1 MRFSS
6 NHETIMNRKILLI
19 VLSLLLAHCLAAGAD
34 RNDEAHSHKFRHRK
48 TGIAL
53 LEVSL
58 NIAISAANYWHK
70 YTSFLED
77 WQFTLNW
84 KDQKRKFFTS
94 EGLRLD
100 SNNFRLNWTHG
111 LAGALYYNWGRTNGL
126 SSAESTLFSLGG
138 SLFWEY
144 FAEWREISSI
154 NDHIFTSFGGIDS
167 GEALFQ
173 IANHF
178 RHRPGLA
185 NRLAE
190 TLFNPLMVFN
200 DLLDG
205 LLDGPRREPRVALAG
220 WHDFRLSLGGRH
232 GDVPLDLVRSPGE
245 SALGL
250 DMRLVLAPGYGM
262 AGSGQGYSRGTMDSE
277 LHFHISASSH
287 GVEEFSIATRSVLF
301 GWWWQRVHADGKGGL
316 HGRYSWLGVVSAWD
330 VFQKRPIAAYDG
342 HDLGQKGMWFP
353 IPQPSQFTDKGS
365 TVHLFGPALAM
376 TRYAGAFTGRLDLQA
391 TLDFAMI
398 NSLAYN
404 AYSADHDVWGVKS
417 TLHNWGYY
425 YSLGCSLGGRFDLQY
440 RGLRAEAGIQYQRF
454 HSIQGLDRF
463 QDHIIDDSRLSDSRL
478 VYSAALSA
486 AIPRTPLF
494 LSLKLEGIDRCGRF
508 HEVSVSNHETR
519 FYYQVGVN
527 F

>member
-1 MRFSS
+1 
-6 NHETIMNRKILLI
+6 MNRKILLI
-19 VLSLLLAHCLAAGAD
+19 VLALLLAPGLAAGID
-34 RNDEAHSHKFRHRK
+34 RNEEAPGHKSKQRK

-53 LEVSL
+53 FEVSI
-58 NIAISAANYWHK
+58 NIAISAANYWQE
-70 YTSFLED
+70 YTHFLED

-111 LAGALYYNWGRTNGL
+111 GSGALYYNWGRTNGL
-126 SSAESTLFSLGG
+126 SSAESSLFSLCG

-173 IANHF
+173 VANHF

-185 NRLAE
+185 NRVAE
-190 TLFNPLMVFN
+190 LLFNPLMVFN

-205 LLDGPRREPRVALAG
+205 PRRAPRVPLAD
-220 WHDFRLSLGGRH
+220 WHDFRLSLGGRR
-232 GDVPLDLVRSPGE
+232 GDVPMDLVRSPGE

-250 DMRLVLAPGYGM
+250 DMRLVLAPGYGN
-262 AGSGQGYSRGTMDSE
+262 AGTGQGYFRHTMDNE
-277 LHFHISASSH
+277 VHFHISSSSH

-301 GWWWQRVHADGKGGL
+301 GWWWQRVHEDGKGGR
-316 HGRYSWLGVVSAWD
+316 HGRYLWLGGVSGWD
-330 VFQKRPIAAYDG
+330 MFQKRAIAPYDG
-342 HDLGQKGMWFP
+342 NDLGETGQWFP
-353 IPQPSQFTDKGS
+353 IPQPAHFTDKGS
-365 TVHLFGPALAM
+365 TVHLFGPAFAL
-376 TRYAGAFTGRLDLQA
+376 TQYAGAFTGRLDLQA
-391 TLDFAMI
+391 TLDFGMI

-404 AYSADHDVWGVKS
+404 VYSADHDVWGVKS

-425 YSLGCSLGGRFDLQY
+425 YSLGYSLGGRFDLQY
-440 RGLRAEAGIQYQRF
+440 KGWRAEAGVHYQRF
-454 HSIQGLDRF
+454 HSIQGHDRF
-463 QDHIIDDSRLSDSRL
+463 QKDIIDDSPLRDSRL
-478 VYSAALSA
+478 VYTAGLSA

-494 LSLKLEGIDRCGRF
+494 LSLKLEGIDRRGRF
-508 HEVSVSNHETR
+508 HEVSVRGYETR
-519 FYYQVGVN
+519 FYYQVGVT